1 MALIQAKIPASVIQN
16 INVEVLE
23 ITTDKLETKLHRLL
37 PKTDRWANWIS
48 VIGVLVSII
57 LGVISYFCVDEAQ
70 RPSAGL
76 IIPLICFIIIALIA
90 IGYIIYR
97 SHTCLNAEYMLEEL
111 KDGSMVILPDGTQ
124 RKYRKR
130 KKRRY

>member
-1 MALIQAKIPASVIQN
+1 MALIQAQVPATVIQN
-16 INVEVLE
+16 IEVEVFE

-48 VIGVLVSII
+48 AIGVFVSVI
-57 LGVISYFCVDEAQ
+57 LGIISYFCVDKAQ

-76 IIPLICFIIIALIA
+76 IIPLICLILLALIA

-97 SHTCLNAEYMLEEL
+97 SYTSLNAESMLEEL
-111 KDGSMVILPDGTQ
+111 KDGSYVIKSDGSKQ
-124 RKYRKR
+124 KYRKH
-130 KKRRY
+130 KKRK